1 MKLYT
6 GPLCINGHACRIVLH
21 EKDIDCELFYV
32 TPDRVHEELAELN
45 PYGET
50 PTLVDRDLVLY
61 DSVVINE
68 YFDERFPHPPL
79 LPIDP
84 IGRAK
89 ARLMISRLQRDWLE
103 PVQQCVRGRAKLDK
117 KTSKFL
123 WDGLLA
129 MSAHFADHKYVL
141 GDEFSLADCYLAP
154 LLWRL
159 PMLRIELPRQAL
171 KLIEYGDRMFAKST
185 FGTSLNEVEREIRA
199 A

>member
-1 MKLYT
+1 
-6 GPLCINGHACRIVLH
+6 
-21 EKDIDCELFYV
+21 
-32 TPDRVHEELAELN
+32 
-45 PYGET
+45 
-50 PTLVDRDLVLY
+50 
-61 DSVVINE
+61 
-68 YFDERFPHPPL
+68 
-79 LPIDP
+79 
-84 IGRAK
+84 
-89 ARLMISRLQRDWLE
+89 
-103 PVQQCVRGRAKLDK
+103 
-117 KTSKFL
+117 
-123 WDGLLA
+123 